1 MDLAYLPSPSTGVL
15 HLGPVPLRAY
25 AFCII
30 LGVFTAVWL
39 GNRRWVA
46 RGGEQGVIADVTLWA
61 VPFGLAGGRLYH
73 VITSPDAYFGDHG
86 EPIRALYVWE
96 GGLGIWGA
104 IALGGVGAWIGCR
117 RHRIPFPAYADAVA
131 PGIALAQAIGRWG
144 NWFNQELYGRPTTLP
159 WGLEI
164 DRAHR
169 PSTMLDTATY
179 HPTFL
184 YESLWNIGVAALVLW
199 AARRFTLGHGRT
211 FALYVAAYTV
221 GRFWTEYLRIDE
233 SHTFLGLRLNGW
245 TSVVVFLGAL
255 TCLVVSARRHP
266 GIEDVPQAKDE
277 VGHELAGEP
286 RPGVA
291 VKAGGATHDD
301 K

>member
-1 MDLAYLPSPSTGVL
+1 MDLAHLPSPSTGVL
-15 HLGPVPLRAY
+15 HLGPVSLRAY

-30 LGVFTAVWL
+30 LGVFVAVRL

-46 RGGEQGVIADVTLWA
+46 RGGEQGVIADVTTWA
-61 VPFGLAGGRLYH
+61 VPFGIAGGRLYH
-73 VITSPDAYFGDHG
+73 VITSPDAYFGEGG

-117 RHRIPFPAYADAVA
+117 RHRIPLPAFADAVA

-164 DRAHR
+164 DRTHR
-169 PSTMLDTATY
+169 PSDVLDIATY

-184 YESLWNIGVAALVLW
+184 YESLWNIGVAVLVLW
-199 AARRFTLGHGRT
+199 ASRRFTLGHGRT

-233 SHTFLGLRLNGW
+233 SHTFLGLRLNNW
-245 TSVVVFLGAL
+245 TSVVVFLGAIA
-255 TCLVVSARRHP
+255 CLVVSARRHP
-266 GIEDVPQAKDE
+266 GIEDVSRSKDE
-277 VGHELAGEP
+277 GGNERAGEP
-286 RPGVA
+286 RLDVA
-291 VKAGGATHDD
+291 VKTGSNDAR
-301 K
+301 

>member
-30 LGVFTAVWL
+30 LGVFVAIWL
-39 GNRRWVA
+39 ANRRWAA
-46 RGGEQGVIADVTLWA
+46 RGGDPGVIADVTMWA
-61 VPFGLAGGRLYH
+61 VPFGIAGGRLYH
-73 VITSPDAYFGDHG
+73 VMTSPDAYFGERG

-117 RHRIPFPAYADAVA
+117 RHRIPLAAYADAVA

-164 DRAHR
+164 DVAHR
-169 PSTMLDTATY
+169 PSDMLDIATY

-184 YESLWNIGVAALVLW
+184 YEFLWDIGVAALVIW
-199 AARRFTLGHGRT
+199 AGRRFALGHGRA
-211 FALYVAAYTV
+211 FALYVAVYTV

-233 SHTFLGLRLNGW
+233 SHTFLGLRLNNW
-245 TSVVVFLGAL
+245 TSVVVFLGAIAW
-255 TCLVVSARRHP
+255 LVVSARRHP
-266 GIEDVPQAKDE
+266 GIDE
-277 VGHELAGEP
+277 VTGSQDKDRHEKADEP
-286 RPGVA
+286 RLGDA
-291 VKAGGATHDD
+291 VKTGGGEAR
-301 K
+301 